1 MALRPPIPRT
11 SAYSSVI
18 CDHRYDEAK
27 SGDGGYRVVGLAY
40 NDVSSPEVPVGG
52 VKQRAA
58 QSGSKIEDRQHCR
71 PHHHRRCHYANAR
84 AEEGAYRTGDESA
97 SSLASDKADYSFR
110 RNRATHEREAQ
121 DITTTTFIEREYL
134 SNF

>member
-27 SGDGGYRVVGLAY
+27 SGDGGYRVVGVAY

-58 QSGSKIEDRQHCR
+58 QSGSKIEDRQLPLRQC
-71 PHHHRRCHYANAR
+71 PRR
-84 AEEGAYRTGDESA
+84 G
-97 SSLASDKADYSFR
+97 R
-110 RNRATHEREAQ
+110 RLWDRQ
-121 DITTTTFIEREYL
+121 
-134 SNF
+134 